1 MRSISVVILMCVA
14 GGLSTC
20 QASFENNQTQEGKL
34 TDEELE
40 NHMMEVED
48 KQTFDQGLQTLTV
61 GESNT
66 KCPEEACEPNIY
78 TILKELGALEERQK
92 STARAL
98 EETNRR
104 LETSEK
110 KVAALNST
118 LTGMRRTYE
127 EHQVAFSAAM
137 PQEGTIGPV
146 NVLYPLVYKH
156 VLSNVGGHYSPVTGY
171 FTAPVRGIYYFSFSS
186 FSWGGEGTTGGSL
199 YRNENKVVSWY
210 GYSTS
215 HSVSGSNSAI
225 LLLQAG
231 DMVNVRL
238 WDTRKISDNGNR
250 YSTFSGFL
258 LSPI

>member
-1 MRSISVVILMCVA
+1 MRSVSVVILMCLA

-66 KCPEEACEPNIY
+66 KFPEEACEPNIY

-92 STARAL
+92 ATARAL

-118 LTGMRRTYE
+118 LTEMRRTYE
-127 EHQVAFSAAM
+127 EQHQVAFSAAL
-137 PQEGTIGPV
+137 PTDGTIGPV
-146 NVLYPLVYKH
+146 NFLYPLVYKH
-156 VLSNVGGHYSPVTGY
+156 VLSNVGSHYSPVT
-171 FTAPVRGIYYFSFSS
+171 
-186 FSWGGEGTTGGSL
+186 
-199 YRNENKVVSWY
+199 
-210 GYSTS
+210 
-215 HSVSGSNSAI
+215 
-225 LLLQAG
+225 
-231 DMVNVRL
+231 
-238 WDTRKISDNGNR
+238 
-250 YSTFSGFL
+250 
-258 LSPI
+258 